1 MGIIKSFDIENLLP
15 FKKRDGV
22 PDATRPPEEKIA
34 DLDPTLNHEEQ
45 VYVNHYIGYAD
56 QLLGIPPPKPEP
68 IEKRVVEM
76 HARKKAD
83 GPSESD
89 GPSKKEERHEVA

>member
-1 MGIIKSFDIENLLP
+1 MGMIKSFDIENLLP

-22 PDATRPPEEKIA
+22 PDAARPPEDKIT

-45 VYVNHYIGYAD
+45 VYVGHYIGYAD
-56 QLLGIPPPKPEP
+56 QLLGILPPKPEP

-76 HARKKAD
+76 PARKEADAPAKA
-83 GPSESD
+83 
-89 GPSKKEERHEVA
+89 EEQGDVA